1 MVIFHSYVSLPE
13 GTVFYIETG
22 IWDQMGHI
30 PGRWLSLPGEDTTK
44 AMLEP
49 PESSGVHT
57 TDAVNKAGWSAGC
70 ETEGNFGCHT
80 ESER

>member
-1 MVIFHSYVSLPE
+1 MLVYQRVLYFILRLAWGSN
-13 GTVFYIETG
+13 GT
-22 IWDQMGHI
+22 H

>member
-1 MVIFHSYVSLPE
+1 MVVPSYTIIWLYI
-13 GTVFYIETG
+13 TVCYIETG
-22 IWDQMGHI
+22 LGIEWDTCLADG
-30 PGRWLSLPGEDTTK
+30 LSLPGEDTTK

-70 ETEGNFGCHT
+70 ESEGKFGCQT